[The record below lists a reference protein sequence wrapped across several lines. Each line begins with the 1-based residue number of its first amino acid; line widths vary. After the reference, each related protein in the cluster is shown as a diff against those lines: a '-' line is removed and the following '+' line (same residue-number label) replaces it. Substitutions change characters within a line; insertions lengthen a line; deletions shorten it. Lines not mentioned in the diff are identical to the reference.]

1 MLYIILSQKIKE
13 QGGGPS
19 LTPSFAQLK
28 NYTKSLPKI
37 NLFINEKYLI
47 KQSPSVPVAISD
59 G

>member
-1 MLYIILSQKIKE
+1 MLYIILSQSKE
-13 QGGGPS
+13 QEGS
-19 LTPSFAQLK
+19 LTYSFFAQLK